1 MGQAPSGEVRLQFTY
16 YLQRDETIGKTDEGG
31 VRSPTS
37 RGVKKPNL
45 VTINVV
51 RARGLR
57 LERGDET

>member
-16 YLQRDETIGKTDEGG
+16 YLQRDETLKSDEGG